1 MSFLSYTLL
10 TICGISAGFVTAA
23 AYVAFIAMLGVF
35 PKVAAK
41 TKTAGQCILYENCL
55 ILGILIATLLQFFV
69 TTPTEGSPALPL
81 PAIGILI
88 LILLGLFGGIYTGFL
103 IGLSEVLNVI
113 PTYAKIAHI
122 QKRISLVIFFLALG
136 KGVALLIQYLVID
149 KL

>member
-69 TTPTEGSPALPL
+69 TTPTEGSRNWNSDPHSAWTIWRYL
-81 PAIGILI
+81 
-88 LILLGLFGGIYTGFL
+88 YR
-103 IGLSEVLNVI
+103 I
-113 PTYAKIAHI
+113 PD
-122 QKRISLVIFFLALG
+122 RRSV
-136 KGVALLIQYLVID
+136 
-149 KL
+149 